1 MAHPPPE
8 ARPEL
13 RRELG
18 KWDLTAIGVNQVI
31 GAAIFAMPGT
41 LAAQIGGW
49 SWIAVAAVAVMAMMV
64 ALNFAEAA
72 SRFDRTGG
80 AYLYTR
86 AAFGRFPSFQVGW
99 MLFVTRATSWASV
112 INALADAL
120 GYYWPDFRAGVL
132 RSALIT
138 GVILAITII
147 NVRGVKQSAY
157 VVNFLT
163 LAKLAPLAVFI
174 VLGLPHLSADALR
187 PETTLTL
194 TQVSATALLLIFAFG
209 GYEVIP
215 VPAGE
220 ARDPKRAV
228 PFAMIAT
235 IVIVAIVMTL
245 VQIVALGTFPGLA
258 SSKTP
263 LADASALFMGAWG
276 ALLMTTGAA
285 VSMTGNNVGQAL
297 SGSRNLFALAE
308 QGDLPRVF
316 GHVHPKFRTPDFAIV
331 FIASV
336 ALALALLSDFRSLA
350 AVSAL
355 ARLVVYA
362 GTCASV
368 LALRRQGPAPFTIPL
383 GPTVPVL
390 ALLISIALAYGA
402 NELQFKVGAAFLLA
416 GAVLYLVARR
426 RSG

>member
-120 GYYWPDFRAGVL
+120 GYYWPDFRAGAL
-132 RSALIT
+132 RAALIT
-138 GVILAITII
+138 GVIIAITII

-163 LAKLAPLAVFI
+163 LAKLTPLAVFI

-194 TQVSATALLLIFAFG
+194 TQLSATALLLIFAFG

-245 VQIVALGTFPGLA
+245 VQITALGTFPGLA

-276 ALLMTTGAA
+276 ALLMTAGAA

-308 QGDLPRVF
+308 QGDLPGVF

-426 RSG
+426 RRR